1 VEREKDSSFEPLLLR
16 DLEMGKKHIKV
27 DQKRR
32 IKTPFESFHNQKNL
46 CLVFFW
52 GRQALKR
59 NKLFVVDYH
68 DTYITYINKI
78 NAEAGRAFYA
88 SRTLM
93 FLTSDGT
100 LQVLAI
106 ELTLPPPAS
115 GEPKNSRVFL
125 PPDDRTPDGRITK
138 SCAWELAKTH
148 VKANDSAFHQV
159 VNH

>member
-1 VEREKDSSFEPLLLR
+1 L
-16 DLEMGKKHIKV
+16 KV
-27 DQKRR
+27 LIVK
-32 IKTPFESFHNQKNL
+32 IF
-46 CLVFFW
+46 CFFFFSW
-52 GRQALKR
+52 RQALKR

-115 GEPKNSRVFL
+115 GEPKNSRVFF